1 MILQIYVGLLSVVT
15 TVLVMKEFGMPEKF
29 FKKVQDPVCAR
40 EFESLRQEIRGLEQL
55 IGEQTDQI
63 GKLREEIKN
72 RQKYTDSEMSEM
84 EDRLVMRLEMDE
96 EDAPGPERD
105 GKKKDVKAG
114 VGGVEVFTSRKQQ
127 FAASQADPSIWTA
140 RLTKDKPAPVGETDD
155 VSKTQAS

>member
-1 MILQIYVGLLSVVT
+1 MILEIYVALLTVATAILGL
-15 TVLVMKEFGMPEKF
+15 KEMDMPQTF
-29 FKKVQDPVCAR
+29 WKKPQDPVCAKA
-40 EFESLRQEIRGLEQL
+40 FEAERQEIAGLEKL

-105 GKKKDVKAG
+105 GKKKDVTAG
-114 VGGVEVFTSRKQQ
+114 VGGVEVFTTRKQQ